1 MLDGNEDSD
10 NEFDNLLQHVGGKQF
25 FENILGGIERQGLN
39 SFESES
45 SSSSESESDSGTS
58 SDESISPLYVDSS
71 SSNDSEADA
80 KSEIDDEAEESPLF
94 EVIDEEVKSEIDD
107 EAEESPLFEVID
119 EEVKEAEQNPEE
131 SYESD
136 ISPFISSEDEPEKKK
151 TVADVKKI
159 ITDMSKLL

>member
-94 EVIDEEVKSEIDD
+94 EVIDEEVK
-107 EAEESPLFEVID
+107 
-119 EEVKEAEQNPEE
+119 EAEQNPEE